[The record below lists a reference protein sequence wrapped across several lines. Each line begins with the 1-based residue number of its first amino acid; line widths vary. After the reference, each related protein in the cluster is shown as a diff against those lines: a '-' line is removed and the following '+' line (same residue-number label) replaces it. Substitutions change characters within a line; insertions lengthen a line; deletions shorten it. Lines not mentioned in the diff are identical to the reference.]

1 MATQLSWKAKEAT
14 VGELA
19 ERAGVATSALRF
31 YEREGLI
38 HSRRTSGNQ
47 RRYSR
52 DTLRRIAFIR
62 ASQRLGIPLAAIRE
76 VMALLPEGRTP
87 TPEDWAAVSECWRE
101 DLNQRIAL
109 MEQLRDHLT
118 DCIGC
123 GCLSLATCALA
134 NPHDRLGEEGPGAR
148 ALAQPCGPDPSATGG
163 RSCDRTGTAAAKTD
177 SCAGDAATAQC
188 GTGSCGDDA
197 QGTTDAEEDAAA
209 EEKPAAGRSGRAHRR
224 AG

>member
-1 MATQLSWKAKEAT
+1 MATHLSWKAKEAT

-38 HSRRTSGNQ
+38 RSRRTTGNQ

-52 DTLRRIAFIR
+52 DTLRRVAFIR
-62 ASQRLGIPLAAIRE
+62 ASQRLGIPLAAIRDAL
-76 VMALLPEGRTP
+76 ALLPEGRTP
-87 TPEDWAAVSECWRE
+87 TRDDWAAVSECWRE

-123 GCLSLATCALA
+123 GCLSMTTCALV
-134 NPHDRLGEEGPGAR
+134 NPRDRLGDEGPGAR
-148 ALAQPCGPDPSATGG
+148 QLAQPCGPDPARADGSA
-163 RSCDRTGTAAAKTD
+163 
-177 SCAGDAATAQC
+177 CAGDSGCQ
-188 GTGSCGDDA
+188 
-197 QGTTDAEEDAAA
+197 
-209 EEKPAAGRSGRAHRR
+209 PPVAAGEAV
-224 AG
+224 